1 MQTNLP
7 LHSVFRRALTGLAPL
22 LAMPLAAC
30 GQSEGRTVD
39 LVPCEVPPAD
49 TQALCGT
56 LAVPEDRPS
65 GEGRTIDLSIVV
77 LPATGEA
84 TDPDPVFPLHGGP
97 GAAARYLVPLFASH
111 PLRDSRDF
119 VFVDQR
125 GTGTSNGLHCEP
137 AELPELMEVV
147 LTFSVSAEDCRA
159 NEADPRLYVTSIAVE
174 DLDDVRAAL
183 AYERINLWGGS
194 YGSRAALEYMRR
206 HPERVRT
213 ALLDG
218 LAPMDMYVPLYFPPG
233 AEAALALALED
244 CAEDDACRLR
254 FPDPRGALDE
264 ALGRLEAN
272 PALVTIEDPRTG
284 EPVEL
289 VFGRE
294 HLAGAVL
301 YALYNSQSTARLP
314 SWIHDANHG
323 ELTGIASFA
332 AAFSV
337 GIGRQFAFGMTLAVA
352 CSEDAARY
360 TLKDAERVA
369 EGTFLGSTLARNF
382 LEACDRWPTGRVD
395 PEYWAY
401 VESDVPTLV
410 FSGQGDPVTPPSWAE
425 RAVEHLEEARH
436 VIFPDNGHGA
446 TGTPCGRE
454 LFEDFVR
461 RGSAEAVEAACAS
474 ENPRPAWGGT
484 G

>member
-1 MQTNLP
+1 MHGRPPSTVL
-7 LHSVFRRALTGLAPL
+7 RRAFAGLAPL
-22 LAMPLAAC
+22 LAIPFAAG
-30 GQSEGRTVD
+30 GQSKEHEWD
-39 LVPCEVPPAD
+39 LAPCTVPPAD
-49 TQALCGT
+49 TEALCGT
-56 LAVPEDRPS
+56 LTVPEDRTS
-65 GEGRTIDLSIVV
+65 GEGRMIGLSVIV

-84 TDPDPVFPLHGGP
+84 PDPDPVFPLHGGP

-111 PLRDSRDF
+111 PLRDTRDF

-125 GTGTSNGLHCEP
+125 GTGASNGLHCEP
-137 AELPELMEVV
+137 AELPELMDVV
-147 LTFSVSAEDCRA
+147 LTFSMSAEDCLA
-159 NEADPRLYVTSIAVE
+159 NDADPRLYLTSIAMD

-183 AYERINLWGGS
+183 GYEKINLWGGS
-194 YGSRAALEYMRR
+194 YGSRAALEFMRR

-233 AEAALALALED
+233 AEDALALALED
-244 CAEDDACRLR
+244 CMEDDACRLR
-254 FPDPRGALDE
+254 FPNPRAALDE
-264 ALGRLEAN
+264 ALDRLEAD
-272 PALVTIEDPRTG
+272 PATVTIDDPRTG
-284 EPVEL
+284 EPVDL
-289 VFGRE
+289 AFGRE
-294 HLAGAVL
+294 ELAGAVL

-323 ELTGIASFA
+323 ELEGIASFA

-360 TLKDAERVA
+360 TLEDAERLA

-382 LEACDRWPTGRVD
+382 LEACAEWPVGAVN
-395 PEYWAY
+395 PEYWNY

-410 FSGQGDPVTPPSWAE
+410 LSGQGDPVTAPTWAA
-425 RAVEHLEEARH
+425 RVVQHLGESRH
-436 VIFPDNGHGA
+436 VVFPDNGHGA
-446 TGTPCGRE
+446 TGSSCGRG
-454 LFEDFVR
+454 LFEEFVR
-461 RGSAEAVEAACAS
+461 MGSVQGLEVACAS
-474 ENPRPAWGGT
+474 DNRRPAWGGT

>member
-1 MQTNLP
+1 MQRRP
-7 LHSVFRRALTGLAPL
+7 LRTRPHWALGGPALL
-22 LAMPLAAC
+22 LAIPLAAR
-30 GQSEGRTVD
+30 GQPNERPVD
-39 LVPCEVPPAD
+39 LVPCTVPPAE
-49 TQALCGT
+49 TEALCGT
-56 LAVPEDRPS
+56 LTVPEDRTS
-65 GEGRTIDLSIVV
+65 GEGRTIGLSLVV

-84 TDPDPVFPLHGGP
+84 PDPDPVFALHGGP

-111 PLRDSRDF
+111 PLRDTRDF

-125 GTGTSNGLHCEP
+125 GTGASNGLHCEP
-137 AELPELMEVV
+137 AELAELMEVV
-147 LTFSVSAEDCRA
+147 LTFSMSAEECLA
-159 NEADPRLYVTSIAVE
+159 NDADPRLYLTSIAMD

-183 AYERINLWGGS
+183 GYERINLWGGS

-206 HPERVRT
+206 YPERVRT

-233 AEAALALALED
+233 AEDALALAFED

-254 FPDPRGALDE
+254 FTNPRTALDE
-264 ALGRLEAN
+264 ALDRLEAD
-272 PALVTIEDPRTG
+272 PATVTVDDPRTG
-284 EPVEL
+284 EPVDL
-289 VFGRE
+289 TFGRE
-294 HLAGAVL
+294 ELAGAVL

-323 ELTGIASFA
+323 ELAGIASFA

-360 TLKDAERVA
+360 TVGDAERLA

-382 LEACDRWPTGRVD
+382 LEACAEWPVGTVD
-395 PEYWAY
+395 PEYWTY
-401 VESDVPTLV
+401 VESDVPTLIL
-410 FSGQGDPVTPPSWAE
+410 SGQGDPVTAPSWAE
-425 RAVEHLEEARH
+425 RAVAHLENARH
-436 VIFPDNGHGA
+436 VVFPDNGHGA
-446 TGTPCGRE
+446 TGSSCGRG

-461 RGSAEAVEAACAS
+461 MGSAEGIDVACAR
-474 ENPRPAWGGT
+474 ENRRPPWSGT
-484 G
+484 S